1 MESMLKFFL
10 LMMSLVSAGLVG
22 YAGVTAIDAFK
33 RKSRRLVAGIEPAEL
48 DDLRAQVADVDQLR
62 SRVADLEERLDFTER
77 LLAQH
82 QEPPRLGGGAS

>member
-10 LMMSLVSAGLVG
+10 LMMTLVACGLVG
-22 YAGVTAIDAFK
+22 YGGVTAINILQ
-33 RKSRRLVAGIEPAEL
+33 RKSRRLDAGIDPAEL
-48 DDLRAQVADVDQLR
+48 DDLRGQVADVDQLR
-62 SRVADLEERLDFTER
+62 TRVADLEERLDFTER